1 MNMFCEHQDCDMLLR
16 MAAISA
22 SLAPPTLAQDLSFS
36 PIVYLFFLLPVDPQI
51 WPEAA
56 WT

>member
-1 MNMFCEHQDCDMLLR
+1 MLLQ

-36 PIVYLFFLLPVDPQI
+36 AIVYLLFLLPVDPQI

>member
-1 MNMFCEHQDCDMLLR
+1 MNTLSEHQDCDMLLQ

-36 PIVYLFFLLPVDPQI
+36 AIVYLLFLLPVDPQI

>member
-1 MNMFCEHQDCDMLLR
+1 MNTLCEHQDCDMLLR